1 MQSKSRCEILAPCG
15 SPEVLTAALR
25 TGCDAVYLGG
35 EHFSARQ
42 NACNFSDLELEQAV
56 RLCHRQ
62 NVKVYLAIN
71 TMIFD
76 EQLDECISAVKH
88 AAEIGVDALITQDL
102 ALVEIVKKCC
112 PDLEIH
118 SSTQMTIHTADGVEM
133 SKRLG
138 FSRAVLSR
146 ELPLDIIRPLSQLG
160 IETEVFV
167 HGALCMS
174 VSGQCYMSAVIGSR
188 SANRGLCAQACRL
201 PCSAVRGRER
211 YDLSLKDMSYL
222 DSISDIAA
230 AGVSSLKIEGRMKRP
245 EYVAMSV
252 NCCKK
257 ALAGEDYD
265 KQTLAD
271 VFSRGGFTDGYLY
284 RRTGREMFGTRQ
296 KEDVNASAKALPK
309 IHELYR
315 REFKRDTVSFKF
327 TMQADKP
334 CVLSASDGW
343 SSCAQV
349 CGEVPQIAQ
358 NKPTDSETVL
368 KQLSKLGDTIYTL
381 DKTEF
386 ELDEGL
392 FISPAQINALRR
404 QVCEKLDGIRADK
417 NTNRVKFSSADILD
431 FDTYEGGKSLKIRIN
446 VTNLSQL
453 ERVDFDDIELCGVP
467 LDLAQKAAELY
478 PADKLM
484 AVMPR
489 FTFDESSQREKLKAV
504 RSAGITKMLA
514 ANIAH
519 IKAAEELGFELHT
532 DYGFNLA
539 NSCALNAVKKLG
551 AKDAVV
557 SFELKAAQISRLK
570 KPLPIGIF
578 AYGRLPLML
587 TVNCPVSQAVGCKSC
602 TGYVT
607 DRTNREFP
615 VKCSKKQGYVEILN
629 SEKLYLA
636 DKLDEFR
643 GLDFI
648 TLNFTDESAG
658 EVRKII
664 SQYPLREKS
673 KNDKITRGLYFRGV
687 M

>member
-1 MQSKSRCEILAPCG
+1 MQKKCKCEVLAPCG
-15 SPEVLTAALR
+15 SPETLTAALR
-25 TGCDAVYLGG
+25 AGCDAVYLGG

-42 NACNFSDLELEQAV
+42 NACNFSDEELEQAV
-56 RLCHRQ
+56 AICHKQ
-62 NVKVYLAIN
+62 GVKVYLAVN

-76 EQLDECISAVKH
+76 DQLEDCMSAVRH

-118 SSTQMTIHTADGVEM
+118 SSTQMIIHTADGVEM

-146 ELPLDIIRPLSQLG
+146 ELPLEIIRELSQTD

-211 YDLSLKDMSYL
+211 YDLSLKDMSYF

-245 EYVAMSV
+245 EYAAMSV
-252 NCCKK
+252 DCCKK

-265 KQTLAD
+265 RQTLAD

-284 RRTGREMFGTRQ
+284 HKLGREMFGTRQ

-309 IHELYR
+309 VRELYR
-315 REFKRDTVSFKF
+315 REYKRDTVSFRF

-334 CVLSASDGW
+334 CVLTAADG
-343 SSCAQV
+343 SGNCAQV
-349 CGEVPQIAQ
+349 CGDIPQTAQ
-358 NKPTDSETVL
+358 NKPTDGETVL
-368 KQLSKLGDTIYTL
+368 RQLSKLGDTIYTL
-381 DKTEF
+381 GKTEF
-386 ELDEGL
+386 DIGEGL
-392 FISPAQINALRR
+392 FISPSRINALRR
-404 QVCEKLDGIRADK
+404 KVCEKLDGIRAER
-417 NTNRVKFSSADILD
+417 NTKRVKFVPADMLN
-431 FDTYEGGKSLKIRIN
+431 FKTYEDGGYPKIRI
-446 VTNLSQL
+446 TAASLSQL
-453 ERVDFDDIELCGVP
+453 EKVDFNEIELCGVP
-467 LDLAQKAAELY
+467 LELAQKAAENF

-489 FTFDESSQREKLKAV
+489 FTFDENSQREKLKAV
-504 RSAGITKMLA
+504 KSAGVTKMLA

-519 IKAAEELGFELHT
+519 IKAAEDMGFELHL

-551 AKDAVV
+551 AKDAVM

-570 KPLPIGIF
+570 KPLPVGIF

-587 TVNCPVSQAVGCKSC
+587 TVNCPVSQAVGCKNC

-615 VKCSKKQGYVEILN
+615 VICSKKQGYVEILN

-648 TLNFTDESAG
+648 TLNFTDENAG
-658 EVRKII
+658 EVKKII
-664 SQYPLREKS
+664 SQYLLREKS
-673 KNDKITRGLYFRGV
+673 ENGKITRGLYFRGV